1 MRPEAPSGTSL
12 CQPTSTNFGWSQLH
26 PDVALGQALAHVDSS
41 RVARQEAPCRQ
52 LVLGSILSVQL
63 VFRLL
68 LVAEQGWRENRSLCR
83 GGSMFLLWF
92 GCIPP
97 GRPPSIS
104 HIRWIPATLQARE
117 QHRTLFHYQPA
128 AWMRH
133 TAFIIFIFSLCLLL
147 AHLLLYRL
155 CTISQEQVARDGG
168 ERSLLSAPR
177 GL

>member
-26 PDVALGQALAHVDSS
+26 PDAALGQALAHVDSS

-83 GGSMFLLWF
+83 GGSIGSCCGL
-92 GCIPP
+92 GV
-97 GRPPSIS
+97 S
-104 HIRWIPATLQARE
+104 HQEGLQAFLTSAGSLPPCRQE
-117 QHRTLFHYQPA
+117 SS
-128 AWMRH
+128 
-133 TAFIIFIFSLCLLL
+133 TARSFII
-147 AHLLLYRL
+147 
-155 CTISQEQVARDGG
+155 SQQRGCDI
-168 ERSLLSAPR
+168 LLSLSLFLASVSF
-177 GL
+177 